1 MGTDFLGDI
10 FLFIEVMDAVRVFK
24 GYALVRQSLIETRL
38 VAVRS
43 IPCWFYLVRVK
54 KNHFH
59 TLRSG
64 TARQRRCLG
73 PTSMRR
79 RFSSKQRWVIIQE
92 FKSGHFR
99 QPKPRKPDS
108 LDLLKRA

>member
-43 IPCWFYLVRVK
+43 IPCWFYLVRVQ

-59 TLRSG
+59 TLKVWHGASAPLSR
-64 TARQRRCLG
+64 T
-73 PTSMRR
+73 
-79 RFSSKQRWVIIQE
+79 
-92 FKSGHFR
+92 
-99 QPKPRKPDS
+99 
-108 LDLLKRA
+108 DLHEEKV